1 MRRRGVPLRS
11 RNACCEVS
19 FGMCA
24 LGVDA
29 RKLAT
34 RSNRLVKF
42 FLRKCRTFGFVRSPS
57 IAPHTCM
64 SGRKFMTT
72 CPDGHDCGFMATCC
86 GAACCEFMQHC
97 VADGVCCQFGESQC
111 GGGCCVA
118 GKCAGGRCCDPNQE
132 RGQLV
137 CPFPPPPGL
146 LHFSA
151 SHALY
156 LRPLS
161 TALASRSRAS
171 AWWSHARTVGRSS
184 RRWWTACRSL
194 IHYLIHYATPCANSS
209 KLHWQVWSKGI
220 HAVCV
225 ECPDGTIPA
234 SSCGSGQASVQGT
247 FCDNNVPVQWPPA
260 LSMTAA
266 TPLHALHTPMSAEVR
281 MWKLC

>member
-1 MRRRGVPLRS
+1 
-11 RNACCEVS
+11 
-19 FGMCA
+19 
-24 LGVDA
+24 
-29 RKLAT
+29 
-34 RSNRLVKF
+34 
-42 FLRKCRTFGFVRSPS
+42 
-57 IAPHTCM
+57 M

-97 VADGVCCQFGESQC
+97 VADGICCQFGESQC
-111 GGGCCVA
+111 GSGCCVA

-194 IHYLIHYATPCANSS
+194 VHYLIHYATPRANSS

-281 MWKLC
+281 MWKPC